1 MKTIKPIARM
11 TRREYRAYA
20 GLKTLHDIQQSDPW
34 AGDRD
39 VQKQA
44 AHERWASREKHMD
57 V

>member
-1 MKTIKPIARM
+1 MS
-11 TRREYRAYA
+11 RREYRAYA